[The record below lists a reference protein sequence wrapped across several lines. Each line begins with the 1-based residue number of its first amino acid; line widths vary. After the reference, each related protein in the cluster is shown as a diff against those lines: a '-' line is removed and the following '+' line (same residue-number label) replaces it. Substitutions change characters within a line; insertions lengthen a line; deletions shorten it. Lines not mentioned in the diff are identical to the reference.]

1 MIMARRKKKDIIEE
15 SASLDLHGLK
25 HSEVDRVV
33 ENHVFLTPC
42 PHIIIT
48 GNSTKMLSIAMNV
61 LNRNNFRYEVG
72 DFSNKGY
79 IKVIG

>member
-1 MIMARRKKKDIIEE
+1 MARRKMKDIIEE

-33 ENHVFLTPC
+33 EIHVFVTPC

-48 GNSTKMLSIAMNV
+48 GDSIKTLNIAMNV

>member
-1 MIMARRKKKDIIEE
+1 MGRRKKKDIIEE

-48 GNSTKMLSIAMNV
+48 GNSTEMLGIAMRV
-61 LNRNNFRYEVG
+61 LDRNNFKYEVG

-79 IKVIG
+79 IKVLG